1 MNNRRD
7 FIKFML
13 LIIDMPNKIFASS
26 GSKTLVVYY
35 LHTLNTHILASYIQ
49 HIVGADMLKLETF
62 DTYLINYD
70 QMVSLAAK
78 KQKFKEKTKRDLFF
92 NTEQIAS
99 NLSISNL
106 QNISNINK

>member
-78 KQKFKEKTKRDLFF
+78 KQSLKKKPKEICSLIQSKSHLTCLF
-92 NTEQIAS
+92 QIYK
-99 NLSISNL
+99 IY
-106 QNISNINK
+106 QI